1 MSQEK
6 PVTIDFT
13 VGAICSSIIPC
24 EPILSS
30 RQAGWEGILVE
41 HHRQPAHE
49 TPTHFSQ
56 QHIIGLHI
64 GQPMWV
70 ERYQTRHLER
80 EHLVRGDI
88 AIYPAFIEQAIRWE
102 NESEYILL
110 AFEPFSVTSATDELI
125 NAESVEIKPQLKLCD
140 PLIREIALAL
150 WHELTADGV
159 GSRLYVESLFATLCV
174 HLIRHHCTSQ
184 PKISTASGGLSQTKL
199 RRVIEY
205 INDNLEQNLSL
216 RAIAQ
221 TVQMS
226 PYHFARRFK
235 LSTGLTPHQYVL
247 HCRLERAK
255 RLLADTK
262 MAITDIAYRTGFS
275 SPSHL
280 TRVFRQ
286 HIATTPKAYR
296 EAL

>member
-1 MSQEK
+1 
-6 PVTIDFT
+6 
-13 VGAICSSIIPC
+13 
-24 EPILSS
+24 
-30 RQAGWEGILVE
+30 
-41 HHRQPAHE
+41 
-49 TPTHFSQ
+49 
-56 QHIIGLHI
+56 
-64 GQPMWV
+64 
-70 ERYQTRHLER
+70 
-80 EHLVRGDI
+80 
-88 AIYPAFIEQAIRWE
+88 
-102 NESEYILL
+102 
-110 AFEPFSVTSATDELI
+110 ATDELTE
-125 NAESVEIKPQLKLCD
+125 AHSVEINPHLKLRD
-140 PLIREIALAL
+140 LLIREIGLAL

-159 GSRLYVESLFATLCV
+159 GSRLYVESLFAALSA
-174 HLIRHHCTSQ
+174 HLIRHHCTSK
-184 PKISTASGGLSQTKL
+184 PKISTASGGLSQAKL
-199 RRVIEY
+199 RQVIEY
-205 INDNLEQNLSL
+205 INDNLEQDLSL

-255 RLLADTK
+255 RLLADTEL
-262 MAITDIAYRTGFS
+262 AITDIAYRAGFS